1 MLDFNAFLNSL
12 PVMLYGMLGI
22 FVVTAIII
30 LVVILINKLDN
41 KNNS

>member
-41 KNNS
+41 KNN